1 MPQSLIR
8 TLGPLEAGS
17 LDQAPW
23 GAVGLYAWYARPL
36 LGRGDWAEDVEFGQ
50 VESGVDR
57 LLSVLTDHAARLT
70 PPELEIKGKSPF
82 GQRWLGSLSTETIQL
97 ERSQR
102 EALDAEN
109 QRSVLAELLS
119 GATPLFAAPIYIGV
133 TDNLRRRL
141 NDHMGRLQAMYDARS
156 REPEGWEP
164 SMDLLMGE
172 DADNIFAVR
181 AVKAG
186 FAPEHLVVW
195 VMDLSGVSS
204 SIGKQAALQIAE
216 SAEFTLNRWYR
227 PLLGRR

>member
-1 MPQSLIR
+1 MAKSLIR
-8 TLGPLEAGS
+8 MLGPLEAGS
-17 LDQAPW
+17 LDQTPW

-36 LGRGDWAEDVEFGQ
+36 LGRADWAEDIEFGQ
-50 VESGVDR
+50 VESGGDR
-57 LLSVLTDHAARLT
+57 LLSVLTDHAERLT
-70 PPELEIKGKSPF
+70 PPDLEIKGKSPF
-82 GQRWLGSLSTETIQL
+82 GQRWLGSLSTETISLQK
-97 ERSQR
+97 SQR
-102 EALDAEN
+102 DALDAEDH
-109 QRSVLAELLS
+109 RSVLAELLS
-119 GATPLFAAPIYIGV
+119 SVAPLFAAPIYIGV

-164 SMDLLMGE
+164 PMVQLMGE

-204 SIGKQAALQIAE
+204 SLGKRAALQIAE

-227 PLLGRR
+227 PLLGRK